1 MNLPNKIT
9 LARIILIPFII
20 FFYLSESFLYGGK
33 MIATVLF
40 FVGVATDF
48 FDGYLARKNNQITV
62 LGTFLDSIA
71 DKMIVIASLLLIV
84 VDGTVAQ
91 PFGVIF
97 AIIIIARELMVSAIR
112 QLGASKNVI
121 ISADYFGKIKAT
133 FQFVA
138 LLMFMLYSFLRH
150 RAIFDSG
157 VLDVLYWICFA
168 GLVVTTVL
176 TIMSGCNYLIKNWQL
191 FKDTQVEVEKAT
203 VEGSTSDVEVA
214 QQLKKNDSIAKH
226 TQKTTKKQS
235 QKTKDVKKK

>member
-40 FVGVATDF
+40 FIGIATDY
-48 FDGYLARKNNQITV
+48 FDGYLARKNNEVTV

-71 DKMIVIASLLLIV
+71 DKMFVITSLLLV
-84 VDGTVAQ
+84 VADGTVAQ

-97 AIIIIARELMVSAIR
+97 AVIIIARELMVSAIR

-121 ISADYFGKIKAT
+121 ISADYFGKVKAT

-138 LLMFMLYSFLRH
+138 LLIFMLYSYLRQ
-150 RAIFDSG
+150 RTVFDAD
-157 VLDVLYWICFA
+157 VLNILYWICFA
-168 GLVVTTVL
+168 GLAITTVI
-176 TIMSGCNYLIKNWQL
+176 TILSGCNYLIKNRHL
-191 FKDTQVEVEKAT
+191 FKETQVEV
-203 VEGSTSDVEVA
+203 
-214 QQLKKNDSIAKH
+214 
-226 TQKTTKKQS
+226 TKKGPSAGGATESISKQEENNLQDKKQDKQS
-235 QKTKDVKKK
+235 SIPKEQDKN